1 MERGDRD
8 TLKRDRD
15 RTWPCEISQV
25 TKVIIQILMYMQGY
39 LRHKSYSCL
48 YVVCSGTY
56 QSQNQLR
63 QGCLKNIL
71 RREDVVKQEENV
83 FVGETI
89 PEMAGALRHF
99 TGQGTGSRL

>member
-1 MERGDRD
+1 
-8 TLKRDRD
+8 
-15 RTWPCEISQV
+15 
-25 TKVIIQILMYMQGY
+25 MYMQGY

-56 QSQNQLR
+56 QSQDQLR
-63 QGCLKNIL
+63 QGCLKNML
-71 RREDVVKQEENV
+71 RREDVKQEENV